1 MMQTEST
8 VKQEFIILVVDDNR
22 VNVRILEQALIK
34 TGYHVLSAADGSS
47 ARELAAQ
54 GQPDL
59 ILLDIMMPDENGF
72 EVIKQLKSGS
82 LTAHIPIIFLTSRN
96 ELDAKMNGFE
106 LGAVDYITKPFHVQ
120 EVLARVRLHLRL
132 SVATNSLVKHQAEK
146 LGQIRNAQSAML
158 VEPEDLPDAR
168 FSVHYRSLLEAG
180 GDFYDVLSVSEGIF
194 GYFVGDL
201 SGHDIATSYMTAAVK
216 ALLAQNCTP
225 IYQPQESMRMINNV
239 LMEILSDGK
248 FMTACYA
255 LLNRKSNRMTL
266 VNAGHPPAIYHPK
279 DGEPVPIR
287 IAGDILGAFKE
298 VCFGVQEIRVS
309 PGDRF
314 FLYSDGLIETGS
326 NRKSAWTHN
335 LKNLQKV
342 CARLKDI
349 PFRECSETLVQWM
362 LKHESAPDDDIV
374 VLGVEV

>member
-1 MMQTEST
+1 MLTEST
-8 VKQEFIILVVDDNR
+8 AKQEFTILIVDDNR

-59 ILLDIMMPDENGF
+59 ILLDIMMPGQDGF
-72 EVIKQLKSGS
+72 EVIKQLKNGS
-82 LTAHIPIIFLTSRN
+82 LTAHIPTIFLTGRN

-132 SVATNSLVKHQAEK
+132 SVATNSLIKHQAEK

-158 VEPEDLPDAR
+158 VEPEDLPEAR

-180 GDFYDVLSVSEGIF
+180 GDFYDVLAVSDGIF

-201 SGHDIATSYMTAAVK
+201 SGHDIATGYMTAAVK
-216 ALLAQNCTP
+216 ALLAQNCIP

-239 LMEILSDGK
+239 LLEILSDGK

-255 LLNRKSNRMTL
+255 LLNRKSNRMTI

-279 DGEPVPIR
+279 DGEPVPIK
-287 IAGDILGAFKE
+287 IAGDILGAFKD

-314 FLYSDGLIETGS
+314 FLYSDGLIETG
-326 NRKSAWTHN
+326 NDKKSVWTHN
-335 LKNLQKV
+335 LKKLQKA
-342 CARLKDI
+342 CARLKNI
-349 PFRECSETLVQWM
+349 PFRECSETLVHRM

>member
-1 MMQTEST
+1 MLLSGPRA
-8 VKQEFIILVVDDNR
+8 KQEFTILVVDDNR
-22 VNVRILEQALIK
+22 VNVRILELALIK
-34 TGYHVLSAADGSS
+34 NGYHVLTAADGASALERA
-47 ARELAAQ
+47 AREK
-54 GQPDL
+54 PDL
-59 ILLDIMMPDENGF
+59 ILLDIMMPGEDGF
-72 EVIKQLKSGS
+72 EVIKQLKNGA
-82 LTAHIPIIFLTSRN
+82 LTAHIPTIFLTSRN

-146 LGQIRNAQSAML
+146 LSQIRNAQSAIL

-180 GDFYDVLSVSEGIF
+180 GDFYDVLPVSDGIF

-201 SGHDIATSYMTAAVK
+201 SGHDIATGYMTAAVK
-216 ALLAQNCTP
+216 ALLAQNCSP
-225 IYQPQESMRMINNV
+225 IYQPRESMRMINNV
-239 LMEILSDGK
+239 LLEILSDGK

-255 LLNRKSNRMTL
+255 LLNRKSNLMTL

-279 DGEPVPIR
+279 GGKPYPIK
-287 IAGDILGAFKE
+287 IAGDILGAFKD
-298 VCFGVQEIRVS
+298 VSFGVQKINVS
-309 PGDRF
+309 RGDRF
-314 FLYSDGLIETGS
+314 FLYSDGLIETCD
-326 NRKSAWTHN
+326 NKKTAWTHN
-335 LKNLQKV
+335 MERLQNI

-349 PFRECSETLVQWM
+349 PFKECAETLVNCM
-362 LKHESAPDDDIV
+362 LKQTSAPDDDIV

>member
-1 MMQTEST
+1 MLMEPT
-8 VKQEFIILVVDDNR
+8 VKQEFTILVVDDNR

-59 ILLDIMMPDENGF
+59 ILLDIMMPGENGF

-82 LTAHIPIIFLTSRN
+82 LTAHIPIIFITSRN

-216 ALLAQNCTP
+216 ALLAQNCIP

-255 LLNRKSNRMTL
+255 LLNRKSNRMTV

-279 DGEPVPIR
+279 DGEPVPIK
-287 IAGDILGAFKE
+287 IAGDILGAFKD

-326 NRKSAWTHN
+326 NKKSVWTHN

-342 CARLKDI
+342 CARLKNI